1 MKVSLVQVL
10 EEAFDDLDAGREFY
24 ERREEGV
31 GEYFTA
37 SLLADLK
44 SLRFLAGIHT
54 RHHGYLRMLASR
66 FPFAVYYEIVDDA
79 ARVVA
84 VLDMRRDPASIRS
97 ILTHRER
104 PQSERR

>member
-1 MKVSLVQVL
+1 MKVSLIQVL
-10 EEAFDDLDAGREFY
+10 EEAFGDLDAGREFY

-44 SLRFLAGIHT
+44 SLRLLAGIHAM
-54 RHHGYLRMLASR
+54 HHGYMRMLASR
-66 FPFAVYYEIVDDA
+66 FPFAVYYEVVGDV

-84 VLDMRRDPASIRS
+84 VLDMRRDPASIRG
-97 ILTHRER
+97 ILGNRGR
-104 PQSERR
+104 PNSL

>member
-1 MKVSLVQVL
+1 MKVARVQVL

-31 GEYFTA
+31 GEYFAA

-44 SLRFLAGIHT
+44 SLRLLAGIHAIQY
-54 RHHGYLRMLASR
+54 GYLRMLASR
-66 FPFAVYYEIVDDA
+66 FPFAVYYEIVGDV

-97 ILTHRER
+97 TLIQRQNDQR
-104 PQSERR
+104 DGQ

>member
-44 SLRFLAGIHT
+44 SLRFLAGIHAM
-54 RHHGYLRMLASR
+54 HYGCMRMLASR
-66 FPFAVYYEIVDDA
+66 FPFAIYYEVVADI

-97 ILTHRER
+97 VLTQRER
-104 PQSERR
+104 PRSDGD